1 MSRVLYTR
9 EECGLIYA
17 LLPAELTAWLHA
29 FCFRFSGRHKTFADL
44 CDEMADTVHDLQ
56 VKEDLLELEKS

>member
-1 MSRVLYTR
+1 ML
-9 EECGLIYA
+9 A
-17 LLPAELTAWLHA
+17 LN
-29 FCFRFSGRHKTFADL
+29 CRFSARHKTFSDL